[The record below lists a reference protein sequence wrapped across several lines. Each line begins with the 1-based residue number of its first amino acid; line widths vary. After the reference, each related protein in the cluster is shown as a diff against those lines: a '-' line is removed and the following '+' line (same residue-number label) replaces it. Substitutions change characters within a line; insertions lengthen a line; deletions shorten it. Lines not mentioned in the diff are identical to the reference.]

1 MVKSFNSAYGKTM
14 EVHEQ
19 KIKVACFGLQ
29 GFGND
34 LLSALNKYSH
44 IEIVGLYTRESL
56 FPFKYYSC
64 SLIESLAEKMSVP
77 VFYIPEKG
85 EWECVSADLAIISSF
100 HRIFRKQHLL
110 SYQFA
115 INIHTAL
122 LPSYKGATPTNWMIK
137 NGEKIV
143 GLSAHLMNEEI
154 DSGSIIFQHK
164 ILNPYL
170 CDDQL
175 RQVLSFLSR
184 DIVNEIIN
192 SYPRY
197 KAIPVNDANIH
208 ENYFPARS
216 EASSLIKV
224 EDLKNIEELIF
235 HIKAFTN
242 YPMPKISIGN
252 RVFVIDYRQ
261 PTENVE
267 IEVDN
272 QRFRI
277 MGYWLT

>member
-1 MVKSFNSAYGKTM
+1 MKFFKAIHGQTM
-14 EVHEQ
+14 EIQNQ

-34 LLSALNKYSH
+34 LLLALHEYNH
-44 IEIVGLYTRESL
+44 IEIIGLYTREPL
-56 FPFKYYSC
+56 FPFKYYPC
-64 SLIESLAEKMSVP
+64 DLIDTLANQMSIP
-77 VFYIPEKG
+77 VFYVPRKG
-85 EWECVSADLAIISSF
+85 AWTCTPADLAIVLSF

-110 SYQFA
+110 NYRFV
-115 INIHTAL
+115 INIHPSL

-154 DSGSIIFQHK
+154 DSGSIISQRK

-184 DIVNEIIN
+184 DIINEIIDY
-192 SYPRY
+192 YPHY
-197 KAIPVNDANIH
+197 QLISINDTNIH
-208 ENYFPARS
+208 ESSFPPRS
-216 EASSLIKV
+216 EASSLVKV
-224 EDLKNIEELIF
+224 EDLKNIEDLIF

-242 YPMPKISIGN
+242 YPMPKISISN

-261 PTENVE
+261 PTESVE
-267 IEVDN
+267 IELEN

-277 MGYWLT
+277 VGYWLT